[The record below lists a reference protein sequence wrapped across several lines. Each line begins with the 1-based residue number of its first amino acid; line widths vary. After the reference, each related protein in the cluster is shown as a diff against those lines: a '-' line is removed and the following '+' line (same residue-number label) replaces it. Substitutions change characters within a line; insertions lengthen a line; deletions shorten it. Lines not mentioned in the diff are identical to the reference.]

1 MPNASAPL
9 TDQDRE
15 HVRQLHADGLNRNEI
30 AREIGRSPST
40 VTKIAKALGL
50 TFDRSK
56 THLAVIAHQVDAKAK
71 RARLMQ
77 DLLDDAAR
85 LRAELWQPHEYI
97 DHGGKDFVE
106 ARWTQPTPS
115 SADKLKLMQAA
126 RQALDGSLR
135 LDQHDGDGTAETV
148 GSLLGSLLDDLVGR
162 HGEQPADGD
171 G

>member
-1 MPNASAPL
+1 MPQPITQAER
-9 TDQDRE
+9 DQ
-15 HVRQLHADGLNRNEI
+15 VAKLHAAGLGRNEI
-30 AREIGRSPST
+30 ARAIGRNVASVS
-40 VTKIAKALGL
+40 KIAGQLGL
-50 TFDRSK
+50 SFDRSATRAATAAK
-56 THLAVIAHQVDAKAK
+56 VTDAKAK
-71 RARLMQ
+71 RAQLMR

-115 SADKLKLMQAA
+115 SADKLKLMQATKV
-126 RQALDGSLR
+126 ALDGSLR
-135 LDQHDGDGTAETV
+135 LDQHDGDGSAETV

-171 G
+171 A

>member
-1 MPNASAPL
+1 MAAI
-9 TDQDRE
+9 TDAERE
-15 HVRQLHADGLNRNEI
+15 QVRQLHARGLGRNQI
-30 AREIGRSPST
+30 AAELGRSVST
-40 VTKIAKALGL
+40 ISGVAKQLGL
-50 TFDRSK
+50 SFDRSK
-56 THLAVIAHQVDAKAK
+56 TAAATAVKVVDAKAK
-71 RARLMQ
+71 RAQLMQ
-77 DLLDDAAR
+77 DLLNDAAR

-135 LDQHDGDGTAETV
+135 LDQHDGDGSIEQV
-148 GSLLGSLLDDLVGR
+148 GSLLGALFDGIIGR
-162 HGEQPADGD
+162 HADTPPADSD